1 MTYKLQNN
9 RRTILLMNKFI
20 LFFVIF
26 FFYPLSL
33 PAKENQD
40 FFTNGKKNF
49 DLKKLEIS
57 KIYFEKDLV
66 RNPKNYKSYLYLAK
80 IYKIKQKNFE
90 YEKNLNTVLLIRP
103 KNEEALYL
111 LIKKK
116 IKDGDY
122 DLAKNKLDIFNS
134 FCIKMCNKKSELL
147 KLINKFK
154 TWWVL

>member
-147 KLINKFK
+147 KLINTFK
-154 TWWVL
+154 T

>member
-154 TWWVL
+154 T

>member
-1 MTYKLQNN
+1 MFMMYRLQNN

-26 FFYPLSL
+26 LFYPLIL
-33 PAKENQD
+33 LANENQD

-49 DLKKLEIS
+49 DLKKIDIS

-80 IYKIKQKNFE
+80 IYKIKQNNLE
-90 YEKNLNTVLLIRP
+90 YEKNLNTVLLIKP

-122 DLAKNKLDIFNS
+122 DLAKKKLDIFNS

-147 KLINKFK
+147 KLINTFK
-154 TWWVL
+154 T